1 MKKSGNETIR
11 PSRTEGGQAL
21 QADADGQA
29 SRPLKEDASQAVA
42 GKTSAVSETPMMKQF
57 YEIKRQYPEALLLF
71 RVGDFYETYGEDAVF
86 AAKVLNI
93 ILTRRSN
100 GAAAGIEMAGFP
112 HHALESYLYRLVKA
126 GGKVAI
132 CEQLEDPK
140 LTKKIV
146 KRGVTEL
153 ITPGVALSDKM
164 LEAEKNNYLAA
175 VYLHKQACG
184 LSLLDISTG
193 EFYLTEG
200 SWDRIVKYIHTFSPS
215 EILVSSLQYK
225 AWLEKMGNTFFT
237 TKIEDWVFT
246 NQFAEDIL
254 LKHFNVRSLKGFGV
268 EKMLFGQIAA
278 GACLHYLA
286 ATKHEKSSHVS
297 RISRLSDATFL
308 ALDASTV
315 RNLELLAPAQAGAD
329 GKYSLFGILN
339 RSITPM
345 GARLMRRYISMPL
358 IQKTE
363 IEQRLRF
370 VDELLQNP
378 ETARQLRDTFAGIGD
393 LERLISKVAALRANP
408 RELYQLKNTL
418 YGFQDLKNSLLED
431 ATTPASVR
439 EWVEKIVVCEDLR
452 THLEAGL
459 CADPPVSVAKGMV
472 IAEGFNPELDEL
484 RKLVFSGK
492 DFLVEIQQKEAER
505 SGIPNLKLG
514 FTSVFGYYLEVSK
527 SYKDRVPQDW
537 VRKQTLTGGERYITA
552 ELKTYEER
560 VLQAEEQIGKV
571 ESALYEELLLSV
583 QPYIKAL
590 QDNAQLVAFADVMY
604 AFADAAKLYGYV
616 RPEIVEDTS
625 LDIKGGRHPVIE
637 RFLPVGEAYVPND
650 LHLDTEKMQIMMI
663 TGPNMSGKSAVLRQT
678 ALIVLM
684 AQMGCFVPA
693 ESARIGLVDKVFT
706 RVGASDNIASGESTF
721 MVEMNETA
729 NILNN
734 ITSRSLVLLDE
745 IGRGTSTYDGISIAW
760 AIAEFLHQDGRAC
773 PKVLFATHYHELN
786 RMAEQFPRIH
796 NFHISIKEVGKEML
810 FLRKLVPGGSAHSFG
825 IHVAR
830 MAGMPAQV
838 VERAEALLD
847 AMEKTT
853 PRESVVASK
862 GTKPD
867 LKNDSP
873 QPKTVGN
880 AGETMSENSE
890 NGLTDTSKQVKSG
903 YQLSFIQL
911 EDPLIEKIKDDIL
924 NTDLNGL
931 TPIEALNKLNEIK
944 QLLSKE

>member
-1 MKKSGNETIR
+1 MLQNSDNMARTKKNEDKT
-11 PSRTEGGQAL
+11 
-21 QADADGQA
+21 D
-29 SRPLKEDASQAVA
+29 LKPKPEESAGHSQ
-42 GKTSAVSETPMMKQF
+42 AVSETPMMKQF

-86 AAKVLNI
+86 ASKVLNI
-93 ILTRRSN
+93 IQTRRSN

-112 HHALESYLYRLVKA
+112 HHALDSYLYRLVKA

-200 SWDRIVKYIHTFSPS
+200 SWERIVKLIHTFSPS
-215 EILVSSLQYK
+215 EILVSSPQYK
-225 AWLEKMGNTFFT
+225 TWLDKMGNTFFT
-237 TKIEDWVFT
+237 TKIDDWVFT
-246 NQFAEDIL
+246 DQFAEDIL

-268 EKMLFGQIAA
+268 EKMRFGQISA
-278 GACLHYLA
+278 GACLHYLTV
-286 ATKHEKSSHVS
+286 TKHEKSAHVS
-297 RISRLSDATFL
+297 RIRRLSDNTFL
-308 ALDASTV
+308 ALDASTI
-315 RNLELLAPAQAGAD
+315 RNLELLSPAQFGSD
-329 GKYSLFGILN
+329 EKYSLFGILN

-345 GARLMRRYISMPL
+345 GARLLRRYISMPL
-358 IQKTE
+358 VEKTA
-363 IEQRLRF
+363 IEKRLRF
-370 VDELLQNP
+370 VEKLLQNQ
-378 ETARQLRDTFAGIGD
+378 ETARQLKETFASIGD

-408 RELYQLKNTL
+408 RELCQLKNCL
-418 YGFQDLKNSLLED
+418 YRLQDLKDSLLED
-431 ATTPASVR
+431 AETPVSVR

-452 THLEAGL
+452 AHLEAGL
-459 CADPPVSVAKGMV
+459 HAEPPVSVAKGMV
-472 IAEGFNPELDEL
+472 IADGFSAELDEL

-492 DFLVEIQQKEAER
+492 DYLVEIQQKEAER

-527 SYKDRVPQDW
+527 SYKDRVPEDW

-560 VLQAEEQIGKV
+560 VLQAEERIGKV

-583 QPYIKAL
+583 QPHIKAL
-590 QDNAQLVAFADVMY
+590 QDDAQLVAFADVLY
-604 AFADAAKLYGYV
+604 AFADAARLYGYV
-616 RPEIVEDTS
+616 KPEITEDTA

-637 RFLPVGEAYVPND
+637 RFLPAGEAYVPND

-810 FLRKLVPGGSAHSFG
+810 FLRKLVPGGSEHSFG

-830 MAGMPAQV
+830 MAGMPPKV
-838 VERAEALLD
+838 VDRAEALLA

-853 PRESVVASK
+853 PRESIVADR
-862 GTKPD
+862 PAEPN
-867 LKNDSP
+867 LKSDSP
-873 QPKTVGN
+873 RLKTAGN
-880 AGETMSENSE
+880 IAEMPSENTK
-890 NGLTDTSKQVKSG
+890 NGLMDSSEAIKSG

-924 NTDLNGL
+924 NIDLNGL

>member
-1 MKKSGNETIR
+1 MAKTKKDGNE
-11 PSRTEGGQAL
+11 
-21 QADADGQA
+21 AD
-29 SRPLKEDASQAVA
+29 PMPA
-42 GKTSAVSETPMMKQF
+42 GSETPMMKQF

-86 AAKVLNI
+86 ASKVLNI
-93 ILTRRSN
+93 IQTRRSN

-112 HHALESYLYRLVKA
+112 HHALDSYLYRLVKA

-175 VYLHKQACG
+175 VHLQKQACG
-184 LSLLDISTG
+184 LALLDISTG

-200 SWDRIVKYIHTFSPS
+200 PWDRIVKLIHTFSPS
-215 EILVSSLQYK
+215 EILVSNLQYK
-225 AWLEKMGNTFFT
+225 TWLERMGNAFFT
-237 TKIEDWVFT
+237 TKIDDWVFT

-254 LKHFNVRSLKGFGV
+254 LKHFKVRSLKGFGV
-268 EKMLFGQIAA
+268 EKMLFGQVAA

-286 ATKHEKSSHVS
+286 ATKHEESAHVS
-297 RISRLSDATFL
+297 RIRSLSDTTFL

-315 RNLELLAPAQAGAD
+315 RNLELLAPVHFGTD
-329 GKYSLFGILN
+329 EKYSLFGVLN
-339 RSITPM
+339 RSVTPM

-358 IQKTE
+358 VEKTQ
-363 IEQRLRF
+363 IEGRLRF

-378 ETARQLRDTFAGIGD
+378 ETARQLKEVFAGIGD

-408 RELYQLKNTL
+408 RELYQLKTCL
-418 YGFQDLKNSLLED
+418 YSLQDLKDSLLED
-431 ATTPASVR
+431 ADTPPSVR
-439 EWVEKIVVCEDLR
+439 GWVEKIVVCEDLR
-452 THLEAGL
+452 AQLEAGL
-459 CADPPVSVAKGMV
+459 HADPPVSLAKGMV
-472 IAEGFNPELDEL
+472 IAGGFDAELDNL

-492 DFLVEIQQKEAER
+492 DYLVEIQQKEAER

-527 SYKDRVPQDW
+527 SYKDRVPEDW

-560 VLQAEEQIGKV
+560 VLQAEEAIGRT
-571 ESALYEELLLSV
+571 EAALYERLLLSV
-583 QPYIKAL
+583 QPYIKDL
-590 QDNAQLVAFADVMY
+590 QDDAQLVAFADVMY

-616 RPEIVEDTS
+616 KPEIAEDTA

-637 RFLPVGEAYVPND
+637 RFLPVGEAYIPND
-650 LHLDTEKMQIMMI
+650 LHLDTDKMQIMMI

-693 ESARIGLVDKVFT
+693 ESARIGIVDKVFT

-760 AIAEFLHQDGRAC
+760 AIAEYLHQDEKIR

-786 RMAEQFPRIH
+786 RMAAQFPRIH

-810 FLRKLVPGGSAHSFG
+810 FLRKLVPGGSEHSFG

-830 MAGMPAQV
+830 MAGMPVQV

-847 AMEKTT
+847 AMEKST
-853 PRESVVASK
+853 PRESAVASVSPSADF
-862 GTKPD
+862 TT
-867 LKNDSP
+867 DSP
-873 QPKTVGN
+873 QSKTAGN
-880 AGETMSENSE
+880 AAETPVENVK
-890 NGLTDTSKQVKSG
+890 NGSTDTPKAAKSG

-924 NTDLNGL
+924 NTDLNAL

-944 QLLSKE
+944 GLLSKD

>member
-1 MKKSGNETIR
+1 MAKKKAEEVT
-11 PSRTEGGQAL
+11 
-21 QADADGQA
+21 DANPQ
-29 SRPLKEDASQAVA
+29 KQAV
-42 GKTSAVSETPMMKQF
+42 GSETPMMKQF
-57 YEIKRQYPEALLLF
+57 YEIKRQYPGVVLLF

-112 HHALESYLYRLVKA
+112 HHALDSYLYRLVKA

-164 LEAEKNNYLAA
+164 LEAGKNNYLAA
-175 VYLHKQACG
+175 VYLQKQGTG

-200 SWDRIVKYIHTFSPS
+200 TWDQIVKLIHTFSPS
-215 EILVSSLQYK
+215 EVLVSNPQFK
-225 AWLEKMGNTFFT
+225 QWTEKMGSSFFT
-237 TKIEDWVFT
+237 TKLEDWIFT
-246 NQFAEDIL
+246 KQFAEEIL
-254 LKHFNVRSLKGFGV
+254 LKHFKVHSLKGFGV
-268 EKMLFGQIAA
+268 DNMPLGQIAA
-278 GACLHYLA
+278 GACLHYLSE
-286 ATKHEKSSHVS
+286 TKHEKSAQIS
-297 RISRLSDATFL
+297 RIQKLSDTTFL
-308 ALDASTV
+308 SLDASTI
-315 RNLELLAPAQAGAD
+315 RNLELLAPSRFD
-329 GKYSLFGILN
+329 IDEKYSLFGVLN
-339 RSITPM
+339 RSTTPM
-345 GARLMRRYISMPL
+345 GSRLLRRYISMPL

-363 IEQRLRF
+363 IEKRLCF
-370 VDELLQNP
+370 VQELMEHP
-378 ETARQLRDTFAGIGD
+378 ETGRLLKEVFSDIGD
-393 LERLISKVAALRANP
+393 LERLVSKVAAMRANP
-408 RELYQLKNTL
+408 RELLQLKTCL
-418 YGFQDLKNSLLED
+418 YRFQDLKDSLLED
-431 ATTPASVR
+431 AETPASVR
-439 EWVEKIVVCEDLR
+439 EWAEKIAICEPLR
-452 THLEAGL
+452 TYLESGL
-459 CADPPVSVAKGMV
+459 YPEPPVLLSKGMV
-472 IAEGFNPELDEL
+472 IADGFNPELDEL

-492 DFLVEIQQKEAER
+492 DYLVEIQQKESER
-505 SGIPNLKLG
+505 SHIPNLKLG

-527 SYKDRVPQDW
+527 SYKDRVPEDW
-537 VRKQTLTGGERYITA
+537 VRKQTLTNGERYVTA

-571 ESALYEELLLSV
+571 ESALYEQLLLAV
-583 QPYIKAL
+583 QPYIKEL
-590 QDNAQLVAFADVMY
+590 QDDARLVAFADVMY
-604 AFADAAKLYGYV
+604 AFADAARLYGYV
-616 RPEIVEDTS
+616 RPEITEDTVI
-625 LDIKGGRHPVIE
+625 DIEEGRHPVIE
-637 RFLPVGEAYVPND
+637 RFLPVGETYIPND
-650 LHLDTEKMQIMMI
+650 LRLDPAQTQIMMI

-693 ESARIGLVDKVFT
+693 KAARIGLVDKVFT

-760 AIAEFLHQDGRAC
+760 AIAEFLHEDGRAR

-786 RMAEQFPRIH
+786 RMAAQFSRIRNYH
-796 NFHISIKEVGKEML
+796 VSIKEVGKEML
-810 FLRKLVPGGSAHSFG
+810 FLRKLVPGGSEHSFG

-830 MAGMPAQV
+830 MAGMPPQV
-838 VERAEALLD
+838 VERAEELL
-847 AMEKTT
+847 AEMEKTT
-853 PRESVVASK
+853 PRESVAATLTSGGVQK
-862 GTKPD
+862 T
-867 LKNDSP
+867 DSP
-873 QPKTVGN
+873 QPKTAGN
-880 AGETMSENSE
+880 DAETASENSK
-890 NGLTDTSKQVKSG
+890 NDLTDTSKAIQSG

-924 NTDLNGL
+924 NTDLNSL

-944 QLLSKE
+944 QLLSKD